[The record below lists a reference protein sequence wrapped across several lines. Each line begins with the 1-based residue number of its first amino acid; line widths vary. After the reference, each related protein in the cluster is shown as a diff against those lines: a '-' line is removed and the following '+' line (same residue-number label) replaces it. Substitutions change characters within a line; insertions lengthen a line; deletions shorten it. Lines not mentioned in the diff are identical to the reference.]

1 MHRMYG
7 TLCEETINGKND
19 FFTYSDSEISVV
31 YLSLL

>member
-1 MHRMYG
+1 MYG

-19 FFTYSDSEISVV
+19 FFTCSDSEISVV